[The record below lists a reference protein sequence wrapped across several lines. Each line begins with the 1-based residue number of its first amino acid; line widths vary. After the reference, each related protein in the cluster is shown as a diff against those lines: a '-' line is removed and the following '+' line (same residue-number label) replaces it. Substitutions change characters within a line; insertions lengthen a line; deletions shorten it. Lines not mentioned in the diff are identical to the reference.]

1 MLRKIGIVVAGIL
14 STVAVV
20 ATALYLATMPEQPP
34 QDSASLDWLQ
44 SGPYSVGHSELVL
57 VDDSR
62 ATDANNEYPGAS
74 ERSFPTRIWYPEN
87 ATGSHPLILHSHGF
101 LSSRR
106 EMSYVAEQLASH
118 GYIVVAADYPLSSGS
133 APGGANANDVIN
145 QPADA
150 SFLIDSVLA
159 LSGQNKPFAGQIDT
173 DRIGLMGLSLGGLT
187 TSLST
192 YHPRLRDRRIKAA
205 ISIAGLSA
213 MFTKQFYQSTDI
225 PFLMIAGTAD
235 AIVDYASNAAVI
247 PQRVRN
253 SALLTIAGGSHL
265 GFISISD
272 PLFRFMHNPDALG
285 CSAVL
290 GNIDEDP
297 NEWVYRLGTIE
308 DGVYVDPDIPGV
320 CAVMPLVKSIHPG
333 RQQMITQIGVLS
345 FFESVFATNADD
357 RAAARNQLMINI
369 SADFQEASY
378 TRYSASA
385 SSLTDA
391 N

>member
-1 MLRKIGIVVAGIL
+1 
-14 STVAVV
+14 
-20 ATALYLATMPEQPP
+20 
-34 QDSASLDWLQ
+34 
-44 SGPYSVGHSELVL
+44 
-57 VDDSR
+57 
-62 ATDANNEYPGAS
+62 
-74 ERSFPTRIWYPEN
+74 
-87 ATGSHPLILHSHGF
+87 
-101 LSSRR
+101 
-106 EMSYVAEQLASH
+106 
-118 GYIVVAADYPLSSGS
+118 
-133 APGGANANDVIN
+133 
-145 QPADA
+145 
-150 SFLIDSVLA
+150 
-159 LSGQNKPFAGQIDT
+159 
-173 DRIGLMGLSLGGLT
+173 
-187 TSLST
+187 
-192 YHPRLRDRRIKAA
+192 
-205 ISIAGLSA
+205 

-272 PLFRFMHNPDALG
+272 PLFRFMHNPDAIG

-290 GNIDEDP
+290 ANIDEDP

-320 CAVMPLVKSIHPG
+320 CTVMPLVKSIHPG